1 MGTINAFLSQTD
13 LLNELNLHMDEQRI
27 LIVEDEVKVALSL
40 KEGLEEKGFLV
51 DLAYDGY
58 IGKRMAAS
66 GTYDAIILDVNLPS
80 VNGYDLCEDI
90 RSHNTTVPILMLTA
104 MGTTDDKL
112 SGFSSGADDYLVKPF
127 EFRELTA
134 RINALTKRSR
144 RPSSSQQSSILKVA
158 DLELDQDTKLVRRG
172 GKRIQLTSKEYYL
185 LEYLMRNK
193 GRVLSRADIAEKIWD
208 ITFETGT
215 NVIDVYINFL
225 RRKIDKDQDLKLIHT
240 QKGMGYILS
249 EDHS

>member
-1 MGTINAFLSQTD
+1 MS
-13 LLNELNLHMDEQRI
+13 EQRI

-40 KEGLEEKGFLV
+40 KEGLEEKGFQV

-58 IGKRMAAS
+58 IGQRMATS
-66 GTYDAIILDVNLPS
+66 KTYDLIILDVNLPS
-80 VNGYDLCEDI
+80 VTGYALCEEI
-90 RSHNTTVPILMLTA
+90 RRHNNSVPILMLTA
-104 MGTTDDKL
+104 MGTTEDKL

-127 EFRELTA
+127 EFRELLA
-134 RINALTKRSR
+134 RINALTKRTQR
-144 RPSSSQQSSILKVA
+144 QAAGNPNSILSIA
-158 DLELDQDTKLVRRG
+158 DLELDLDTKIVRRA

-185 LEYLMRNK
+185 LEYLMRNQ

-225 RRKIDKDQDLKLIHT
+225 RRKIDKDYTPKLIHT
-240 QKGMGYILS
+240 QKGMGYILA
-249 EDHS
+249 EDQN

>member
-1 MGTINAFLSQTD
+1 MA
-13 LLNELNLHMDEQRI
+13 EQKI

-40 KEGLEEKGFLV
+40 KEGLEEKGYHV

-58 IGKRMAAS
+58 IGQRMAS
-66 GTYDAIILDVNLPS
+66 SNNYDIMILDVNLPS
-80 VNGYDLCEDI
+80 VNGYSLCEEI
-90 RSHNTTVPILMLTA
+90 RRHNSSVPVLMLTA
-104 MGTTDDKL
+104 MGTTEDKL
-112 SGFSSGADDYLVKPF
+112 SGFNSGADDYLVKPF
-127 EFRELTA
+127 EFRELLA
-134 RINALTKRSR
+134 RIHALTKRTSHAATGIR
-144 RPSSSQQSSILKVA
+144 NAILKIA
-158 DLELDQDTKLVRRG
+158 DLELDQDTKLVRRA
-172 GKRIQLTSKEYYL
+172 GKRIQLTSKEFYL
-185 LEYLMRNK
+185 LEYLLRNK

-225 RRKIDKDQDLKLIHT
+225 RRKIDKDFSPKLIHT